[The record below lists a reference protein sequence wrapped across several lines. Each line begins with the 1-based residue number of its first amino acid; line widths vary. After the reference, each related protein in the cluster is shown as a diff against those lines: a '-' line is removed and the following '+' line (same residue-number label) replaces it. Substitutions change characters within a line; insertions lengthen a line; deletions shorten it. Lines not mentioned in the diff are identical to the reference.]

1 MIRAAQAQA
10 AGKRYPQIAPVLN
23 EQSRR
28 RVAALGAH
36 VGTSEQREFS
46 AVDQDSSIV
55 GATSEADRGREVFGS
70 GLAERGA
77 YLGLLLPQNV
87 HRRLRRPAAR
97 ASESDQQAA
106 LGAFPHQAYLA
117 AALPEGSPGIT
128 GHRTGLFTI

>member
-10 AGKRYPQIAPVLN
+10 SGKRYPQIAPVLN

-70 GLAERGA
+70 GLAERGDPTSSVSRCGTA
-77 YLGLLLPQNV
+77 GGF
-87 HRRLRRPAAR
+87 AR
-97 ASESDQQAA
+97 HH
-106 LGAFPHQAYLA
+106 G
-117 AALPEGSPGIT
+117 T
-128 GHRTGLFTI
+128 